1 MGLLKGLLRA
11 WKLLLVIFVP
21 LLLLPLPMLH
31 PSSEAACAY
40 VLIVTAVYWVS
51 EAVPLGAAALV
62 PAFLYPFFGVL
73 RSSEVAAEY
82 FKNTTLLLVGVIC
95 VAAAV
100 EKWNLH
106 KRIALRMVLM
116 AGAKPGML
124 LLCFMCC
131 TTLLS
136 MWLSNTSTT
145 AMVMPIV
152 EAVLQELVS
161 ADEEQLMAG
170 NSSTEEAEP
179 ISTVCRTL
187 ATCSFSVTPIPS
199 APSLPCLQQ
208 PPLRRSPKML
218 QDYKTLGLSMS
229 VTPPCLR
236 SRGKGEGL
244 DVNTQPSLELI
255 FVNED
260 TSNADLSSLMQ
271 NKNLNGVP
279 TTTNPVKTANHQ
291 GKKQHPSQE
300 KPLVL
305 TPRPRTQELKRK
317 YKSQHDQMICKC
329 LSLSISYAAT
339 IGGLT
344 TIIGTS
350 TSLIFLEHFN
360 NQYPA
365 AEVVNFGTWFLFSL
379 PISLIMLVVSWFWM
393 HWLFLGCNFKE
404 TCSLSKKK
412 KTKREELSE
421 KRIRAEYEKLG
432 AISYPE
438 MVTGFFFIL
447 MTVLWFTREP
457 GFVPGWDSFFEKKG
471 YRTDAT
477 VSVFLGFLLF
487 LIPAKKPCFGK
498 KNDGEDQEPSLG
510 MEPIITWKDFQKTMP
525 WEIVILVGGGYA
537 LASGSKSSGLST
549 WIGHQMLSLSSLP
562 PWAVTLL
569 ACILVSIVTEFVSNP
584 ATITIFL
591 PILCTLSETLHIN
604 PLYTLIPVT
613 MCISFAV
620 MLPVG
625 NPPNA
630 IVFSYGHCQI
640 KDMVKA
646 GLGVNVI
653 GLVIVM
659 VAINTWGISLF
670 HLDTFPTWAQAS
682 NITHQA

>member
-1 MGLLKGLLRA
+1 VFSLQ
-11 WKLLLVIFVP
+11 
-21 LLLLPLPMLH
+21 
-31 PSSEAACAY
+31 EASCAY

-62 PAFLYPFFGVL
+62 PAFLYPLFGVMK
-73 RSSEVAAEY
+73 SSEVAAEY
-82 FKNTTLLLVGVIC
+82 FKNTTLLLMGVIC
-95 VAAAV
+95 VAASV

-106 KRIALRMVLM
+106 KRIALRMVMM

-152 EAVLQELVS
+152 EAVLQELVN
-161 ADEEQLMAG
+161 AEEEREVI
-170 NSSTEEAEP
+170 STTGSTIIEENEP
-179 ISTVCRTL
+179 I
-187 ATCSFSVTPIPS
+187 
-199 APSLPCLQQ
+199 
-208 PPLRRSPKML
+208 
-218 QDYKTLGLSMS
+218 GLSEKH
-229 VTPPCLR
+229 
-236 SRGKGEGL
+236 G
-244 DVNTQPSLELI
+244 QPSLELI
-255 FVNED
+255 FINED
-260 TSNADLSSLMQ
+260 ATTTDFTSLMHS
-271 NKNLNGVP
+271 KSMNGVHMIA
-279 TTTNPVKTANHQ
+279 NPIGTVNSKSN
-291 GKKQHPSQE
+291 GQHLPQAQI
-300 KPLVL
+300 LVL
-305 TPRPRTQELKRK
+305 PPKPSELGLSTK
-317 YKSQHDQMICKC
+317 YRYQTRHDHMVCKC

-360 NQYPA
+360 NHYPT
-365 AEVVNFGTWFLFSL
+365 AEVVNFGTWFLFSF
-379 PISLIMLVVSWFWM
+379 PISLIMLVLTWFWM

-404 TCSLSKKK
+404 TCSVSKKK
-412 KTKREELSE
+412 KTKREEMSE
-421 KRIRAEYEKLG
+421 RRIQEEYKKLG
-432 AISYPE
+432 NVSYPE

-447 MTVLWFTREP
+447 MTLLWFTREP
-457 GFVPGWDSFFEKKG
+457 GFVPGWSSFFEKKG

-487 LIPAKKPCFGK
+487 LIPAKKPSFGNREEGDDEK
-498 KNDGEDQEPSLG
+498 STDINTLDT
-510 MEPIITWKDFQKTMP
+510 IITWKDFQKTMP
-525 WEIVILVGGGYA
+525 WEIVVLVGGGYA
-537 LASGSKSSGLST
+537 LAAGCKTSGLST
-549 WIGHQMLSLSSLP
+549 WIGRQMLSLSSLP
-562 PWAVTLL
+562 YWAVTLL
-569 ACILVSIVTEFVSNP
+569 ACILVSLVTEFVSNP

-591 PILCTLSETLHIN
+591 PILCSMSETLLIN

-646 GLGVNVI
+646 GLGVNLI
-653 GLVIVM
+653 GLAVVT
-659 VAINTWGISLF
+659 VAINTWGIRLF
-670 HLDTFPTWAQAS
+670 QLNTFPEWAAVS
-682 NITHQA
+682 NITSQT

>member
-1 MGLLKGLLRA
+1 
-11 WKLLLVIFVP
+11 VSP
-21 LLLLPLPMLH
+21 LQ
-31 PSSEAACAY
+31 EASCAY

-62 PAFLYPFFGVL
+62 PAFLYPLFGVMK
-73 RSSEVAAEY
+73 SSEVAAEY
-82 FKNTTLLLVGVIC
+82 FKNTTLLLMGVIC
-95 VAAAV
+95 VAASV

-106 KRIALRMVLM
+106 KRIALRMVMM

-131 TTLLS
+131 TTVLS

-152 EAVLQELVS
+152 EAVLQELVN
-161 ADEEQLMAG
+161 AEEE
-170 NSSTEEAEP
+170 SEV
-179 ISTVCRTL
+179 ISTTGS
-187 ATCSFSVTPIPS
+187 TIIEENKPI
-199 APSLPCLQQ
+199 
-208 PPLRRSPKML
+208 
-218 QDYKTLGLSMS
+218 GLSEKH
-229 VTPPCLR
+229 
-236 SRGKGEGL
+236 G
-244 DVNTQPSLELI
+244 QPSLELI
-255 FVNED
+255 FINED
-260 TSNADLSSLMQ
+260 ATTTDFSSLMHS
-271 NKNLNGVP
+271 KSMNGVHMIA
-279 TTTNPVKTANHQ
+279 NPIGTMNSKSN
-291 GKKQHPSQE
+291 GQHLPQAQI
-300 KPLVL
+300 LVL
-305 TPRPRTQELKRK
+305 PPKPSELDLNTK
-317 YKSQHDQMICKC
+317 YRYQTRHDHMVCKC

-360 NQYPA
+360 NHYPN
-365 AEVVNFGTWFLFSL
+365 AEVVNFGTWFLFSF
-379 PISLIMLVVSWFWM
+379 PISLIMLVLTWFWM

-404 TCSLSKKK
+404 TCSVSKKK
-412 KTKREELSE
+412 KTKREEMSE
-421 KRIRAEYEKLG
+421 RRIQEEYKKLG
-432 AISYPE
+432 NVSYPE

-447 MTVLWFTREP
+447 MTLLWFTREP
-457 GFVPGWDSFFEKKG
+457 GFVPGWSSFFEKKG

-498 KNDGEDQEPSLG
+498 REKGDGERSTGINTVD
-510 MEPIITWKDFQKTMP
+510 PIITWKDFQKTMP
-525 WEIVILVGGGYA
+525 WEIVVLVGGGYA
-537 LASGSKSSGLST
+537 LAAGCKTSGLST
-549 WIGHQMLSLSSLP
+549 WIGRQMLSLSNLP
-562 PWAVTLL
+562 YWAVTLL
-569 ACILVSIVTEFVSNP
+569 ACVLVSLVTEFVSNP

-591 PILCTLSETLHIN
+591 PILCSMSETLLIN

-646 GLGVNVI
+646 GLGVNLI
-653 GLVIVM
+653 GLAVVM
-659 VAINTWGISLF
+659 VGINTWGIRLF
-670 HLDTFPTWAQAS
+670 QLNTFPEWAAVS
-682 NITHQA
+682 NVTSQT

>member
-1 MGLLKGLLRA
+1 MRLCSPIPPKTGGEEPGFWCRQGLYLPSCSAHKTKEDSWKPRKVGEVFLDRGERRQAAQHLAGAGSEGRRSRMGLLKGLLGAR
-11 WKLLLVIFVP
+11 KLLLVILVP
-21 LLLLPLPMLH
+21 LLLLPLPMLY
-31 PSSEAACAY
+31 PSS
-40 VLIVTAVYWVS
+40 
-51 EAVPLGAAALV
+51 
-62 PAFLYPFFGVL
+62 
-73 RSSEVAAEY
+73 VAGEY

-161 ADEEQLMAG
+161 AEEEQLVAG
-170 NSSTEEAEP
+170 NSSAEEAEP
-179 ISTVCRTL
+179 IN
-187 ATCSFSVTPIPS
+187 
-199 APSLPCLQQ
+199 
-208 PPLRRSPKML
+208 
-218 QDYKTLGLSMS
+218 
-229 VTPPCLR
+229 
-236 SRGKGEGL
+236 L
-244 DVNTQPSLELI
+244 DVNNSQPPLELI

-260 TSNADLSSLMQ
+260 TSNADFNSLMQ
-271 NKNLNGVP
+271 NKNRNGVP
-279 TTTNPVKTANHQ
+279 TVTNSAETANLP
-291 GKKQHPSQE
+291 GRKQHPSQE
-300 KPLVL
+300 KPPVL
-305 TPRPRTQELKRK
+305 TPSSRNQELKRK

-365 AEVVNFGTWFLFSL
+365 AEVVNFGTWFLFSF

-421 KRIRAEYEKLG
+421 KRIQEEYEKLG
-432 AISYPE
+432 AITYPE
-438 MVTGFFFIL
+438 MVTGFFFVL

-498 KNDGEDQEPSLG
+498 KRDGEDRGPSLG
-510 MEPIITWKDFQKTMP
+510 MESIITWKDFQKTMP

-537 LASGSKSSGLST
+537 LASGSKTSGLST
-549 WIGHQMLSLSSLP
+549 WIGQQMLSLSSLP

-591 PILCTLSETLHIN
+591 PIVCSLSETLQIN

-653 GLVIVM
+653 GLVTVM

-670 HLDTFPTWAQAS
+670 DLNTFPAWAKVS
-682 NITHQA
+682 NITDQA

>member
-1 MGLLKGLLRA
+1 MGLLQGLLRA
-11 WKLLLVIFVP
+11 RKLLLVIFVP

-106 KRIALRMVLM
+106 KRIALRMVMM

-161 ADEEQLMAG
+161 AEEEQLVAG
-170 NSSTEEAEP
+170 NSGAEEAEP
-179 ISTVCRTL
+179 IS
-187 ATCSFSVTPIPS
+187 
-199 APSLPCLQQ
+199 
-208 PPLRRSPKML
+208 
-218 QDYKTLGLSMS
+218 
-229 VTPPCLR
+229 
-236 SRGKGEGL
+236 L
-244 DVNTQPSLELI
+244 DVNNSQPSLELI
-255 FVNED
+255 FVNEES
-260 TSNADLSSLMQ
+260 TADFTSLMQ
-271 NKNLNGVP
+271 DKNLNGVP
-279 TTTNPVKTANHQ
+279 PITNPVKMASPQ
-291 GKKQHPSQE
+291 GKKQHRSQE

-305 TPRPRTQELKRK
+305 IPGPRNQELNRK
-317 YKSQHDQMICKC
+317 YKSQRDQMICKC

-365 AEVVNFGTWFLFSL
+365 AEVVNFGTWFLFSF

-393 HWLFLGCNFKE
+393 HWLFLGCNFRE

-412 KTKREELSE
+412 KTKREALSE
-421 KRIRAEYEKLG
+421 KRIQEEYEKLG

-498 KNDGEDQEPSLG
+498 KSDGQNQEPSRG
-510 MEPIITWKDFQKTMP
+510 TEPIITWKDFQKTMP

-562 PWAVTLL
+562 PWAITLL

-591 PILCTLSETLHIN
+591 PILCSLSETLHIN

-659 VAINTWGISLF
+659 VAINTWGVSLF
-670 HLDTFPTWAQAS
+670 HLDTFPAWAKVSNLTDQA
-682 NITHQA
+682 

>member
-1 MGLLKGLLRA
+1 MAVMKEILRSRN
-11 WKLLLVIFVP
+11 LLLVVLIP
-21 LLLLPLPMLH
+21 LLLLPLPLLY
-31 PSSEAACAY
+31 PSSEASCAY

-62 PAFLYPFFGVL
+62 PAFLYPLFGVMK
-73 RSSEVAAEY
+73 SSEVAAEY
-82 FKNTTLLLVGVIC
+82 FKNTTLLLMGVIC
-95 VAAAV
+95 VAASV

-106 KRIALRMVLM
+106 KRIALRMVMM

-131 TTLLS
+131 TTVLS

-152 EAVLQELVS
+152 EAVLQELVN
-161 ADEEQLMAG
+161 AEEEGDVISTAG
-170 NSSTEEAEP
+170 NTIIEENEP
-179 ISTVCRTL
+179 I
-187 ATCSFSVTPIPS
+187 
-199 APSLPCLQQ
+199 
-208 PPLRRSPKML
+208 
-218 QDYKTLGLSMS
+218 GLSEKH
-229 VTPPCLR
+229 
-236 SRGKGEGL
+236 G
-244 DVNTQPSLELI
+244 QPSLELI
-255 FVNED
+255 FINED
-260 TSNADLSSLMQ
+260 ATTTDFSSLVHSKSMNGVHMIANPIGTMNSKSNGQHLPQAQILVLPPKPSELDLS
-271 NKNLNGVP
+271 
-279 TTTNPVKTANHQ
+279 T
-291 GKKQHPSQE
+291 
-300 KPLVL
+300 
-305 TPRPRTQELKRK
+305 K
-317 YKSQHDQMICKC
+317 YRYQTRHDHMVCKC

-360 NQYPA
+360 NHYPN
-365 AEVVNFGTWFLFSL
+365 AEVVNFGTWFLFSF
-379 PISLIMLVVSWFWM
+379 PISLIMLVLTWFWM

-404 TCSLSKKK
+404 TCSVSKKK
-412 KTKREELSE
+412 KTKREEMSE
-421 KRIRAEYEKLG
+421 RRIQEEYKKLG
-432 AISYPE
+432 NVSYPE

-447 MTVLWFTREP
+447 MTLLWFTREP
-457 GFVPGWDSFFEKKG
+457 GFVPGWSSFFEKKG

-498 KNDGEDQEPSLG
+498 KEKGDDDEKSTEINTPDS
-510 MEPIITWKDFQKTMP
+510 IITWKDFQKTMP
-525 WEIVILVGGGYA
+525 WEIVVLVGGGYA
-537 LASGSKSSGLST
+537 LAAGCKTSGLST
-549 WIGHQMLSLSSLP
+549 WIGRQMLSLSSLP
-562 PWAVTLL
+562 YWAVTLL
-569 ACILVSIVTEFVSNP
+569 ACILVSLVTEFVSNP

-591 PILCTLSETLHIN
+591 PILCSMSETLLIN

-646 GLGVNVI
+646 GLGVNLI
-653 GLVIVM
+653 GLAVVM
-659 VAINTWGISLF
+659 VAINTWGIRLF
-670 HLDTFPTWAQAS
+670 QLNTFPEWAVVGNVTSQ
-682 NITHQA
+682 T

>member
-1 MGLLKGLLRA
+1 MGLLQGLLQAR
-11 WKLLLVIFVP
+11 KLLLVICVP
-21 LLLLPLPMLH
+21 LLLLPLPTIY
-31 PSSEAACAY
+31 PTSEAACAY
-40 VLIVTAVYWVS
+40 VLLVTAVYWVS

-131 TTLLS
+131 TTMLS

-152 EAVLQELVS
+152 EAVLQELIS
-161 ADEEQLMAG
+161 AEEEQLAG
-170 NSSTEEAEP
+170 SNSGTEEAE
-179 ISTVCRTL
+179 L
-187 ATCSFSVTPIPS
+187 
-199 APSLPCLQQ
+199 
-208 PPLRRSPKML
+208 M
-218 QDYKTLGLSMS
+218 
-229 VTPPCLR
+229 
-236 SRGKGEGL
+236 GL
-244 DVNTQPSLELI
+244 DVSNRQTSMELI

-260 TSNADLSSLMQ
+260 TSAADFTSLMQ

-279 TTTNPVKTANHQ
+279 MVTKSIKTA
-291 GKKQHPSQE
+291 KQQQQQKQQPSQE
-300 KPLVL
+300 KSGVP
-305 TPRPRTQELKRK
+305 TPSSKNQELNKKK
-317 YKSQHDQMICKC
+317 YRSHHDQMICKC

-365 AEVVNFGTWFLFSL
+365 AEVVNFGTWFLFSF

-412 KTKREELSE
+412 KTRREELSE
-421 KRIRAEYEKLG
+421 KRIREEYEKLG
-432 AISYPE
+432 DISYPE
-438 MVTGFFFIL
+438 MVTAFFFIL

-498 KNDGEDQEPSLG
+498 KSDGQDTSKG
-510 MEPIITWKDFQKTMP
+510 IEPIITWKDFQKTMP

-562 PWAVTLL
+562 PWAITLL
-569 ACILVSIVTEFVSNP
+569 ACVLVSIVTEFVSNP

-604 PLYTLIPVT
+604 PLYTLVPVT
-613 MCISFAV
+613 MSISFAV

-659 VAINTWGISLF
+659 VAINTWGVSLF
-670 HLDTFPTWAQAS
+670 HLDAFPAWAKVS
-682 NITHQA
+682 NITDQT

>member
-1 MGLLKGLLRA
+1 GSSPTSGSSTGS
-11 WKLLLVIFVP
+11 
-21 LLLLPLPMLH
+21 LLLPLPL
-31 PSSEAACAY
+31 PLLVFPLSLEAACAY

-106 KRIALRMVLM
+106 KRIALRMVMM

-161 ADEEQLMAG
+161 AEDEQLVAG
-170 NSSTEEAEP
+170 NSSAEEAEP
-179 ISTVCRTL
+179 ISL
-187 ATCSFSVTPIPS
+187 
-199 APSLPCLQQ
+199 
-208 PPLRRSPKML
+208 
-218 QDYKTLGLSMS
+218 
-229 VTPPCLR
+229 
-236 SRGKGEGL
+236 E
-244 DVNTQPSLELI
+244 VNNSQPSLELI
-255 FVNED
+255 FVNEERESPWGNYAAPLEAPHLLFL
-260 TSNADLSSLMQ
+260 TVGWSLSPQ
-271 NKNLNGVP
+271 NVNGVP
-279 TTTNPVKTANHQ
+279 TVTSPVKTANPQ
-291 GKKQHPSQE
+291 GKKQHRSQE

-305 TPRPRTQELKRK
+305 IPGPRNQELNRK
-317 YKSQHDQMICKC
+317 YKSQHDQMVCKC

-365 AEVVNFGTWFLFSL
+365 AEVVNFGTWFLFSF
-379 PISLIMLVVSWFWM
+379 PISLLMLVVSWFWM
-393 HWLFLGCNFKE
+393 HWLFLGCNFRE

-412 KTKREELSE
+412 KTKREEVSE
-421 KRIRAEYEKLG
+421 KRIQEEYEKLG

-498 KNDGEDQEPSLG
+498 KSDGQNQEPSLG
-510 MEPIITWKDFQKTMP
+510 TEPIITWKDFQKTMP

-549 WIGHQMLSLSSLP
+549 WIGHQMLSLSGLP
-562 PWAVTLL
+562 PWA
-569 ACILVSIVTEFVSNP
+569 FVSNP

-591 PILCTLSETLHIN
+591 PILCSLSETLHIN

-659 VAINTWGISLF
+659 VAINTWGVSLF
-670 HLDTFPTWAQAS
+670 HLDTFPAWAKVS
-682 NITHQA
+682 NITDQA

>member
-1 MGLLKGLLRA
+1 MGLMGDLLRA
-11 WKLLLVIFVP
+11 RNLLLVVFVP
-21 LLLLPLPMLH
+21 LLLLPLPILH

-82 FKNTTLLLVGVIC
+82 FKNTTLLLAGVIC
-95 VAAAV
+95 VATAV

-116 AGAKPGML
+116 AGAKPGTL
-124 LLCFMCC
+124 LLCFMSC

-161 ADEEQLMAG
+161 ADEEQLGAG
-170 NSSTEEAEP
+170 STSTEEAQP
-179 ISTVCRTL
+179 IS
-187 ATCSFSVTPIPS
+187 
-199 APSLPCLQQ
+199 
-208 PPLRRSPKML
+208 
-218 QDYKTLGLSMS
+218 LG
-229 VTPPCLR
+229 
-236 SRGKGEGL
+236 
-244 DVNTQPSLELI
+244 VNHSQPSLELI

-260 TSNADLSSLMQ
+260 TSTADLTSLMH
-271 NKNLNGVP
+271 NKKLNGVP
-279 TTTNPVKTANHQ
+279 TITNPLQTASQRQ

-300 KPLVL
+300 KPRVL
-305 TPRPRTQELKRK
+305 TPSPRNQERNRK
-317 YKSQHDQMICKC
+317 YRSHHDQMICKC
-329 LSLSISYAAT
+329 LSLSISYSAT
-339 IGGLT
+339 IGGLAT
-344 TIIGTS
+344 VIGTS

-365 AEVVNFGTWFLFSL
+365 AEVVNFGTWFLFSF
-379 PISLIMLVVSWFWM
+379 PISLIMLVLSWLWM

-412 KTKREELSE
+412 KTKREQLSE
-421 KRIRAEYEKLG
+421 KRIQEEYEKLG
-432 AISYPE
+432 DISYPE

-457 GFVPGWDSFFEKKG
+457 GFVAGWDSFFEKKG
-471 YRTDAT
+471 YCTDAT

-498 KNDGEDQEPSLG
+498 KNNGENQEPSLG
-510 MEPIITWKDFQKTMP
+510 TEPIITWKDFQKTMP

-549 WIGHQMLSLSSLP
+549 WIGNQMLSLSSLP

-591 PILCTLSETLHIN
+591 PILCSLSESLHIN

-670 HLDTFPTWAQAS
+670 HLDIYPTWAKAS
-682 NITHQA
+682 NITNQA